1 MNDLIGLA
9 GFLGA
14 CFAAGMAAVLFPVG
28 AWYDGLRKPSWNP
41 PKWVF
46 GPAWTLLYILMSIAG
61 WLVWREVGL
70 GAPIAVFGL
79 QLALNFLWSALFF
92 GAKRP
97 DLALYEVVLL
107 WLSILACILLFAP
120 VSGWAALLLL
130 PYLAWTGFA
139 GFLNLA
145 ILRLNPAEARRQA

>member
-1 MNDLIGLA
+1 MNDLLGLA

-14 CFAAGMAAVLFPVG
+14 CFAAALAGLLFPVG

-41 PKWVF
+41 PKWIF
-46 GPAWTLLYILMSIAG
+46 GPAWTLLYIMMAVAA
-61 WLVWREVGL
+61 WLVWREAGF
-70 GAPIAVFGL
+70 GTAIAVFGL
-79 QLALNFLWSALFF
+79 QLVLNFLWTALFF
-92 GAKRP
+92 GMRRP
-97 DLALYEVVLL
+97 DLSLYELVLL
-107 WLSILACILLFAP
+107 WLTILACILLFAP

-145 ILRLNPAEARRQA
+145 ILRLNGAQAGS